1 MINARDDERMPRD
14 GVDALYAAA
23 NQPKEIIWL
32 DGRHMQSNRRE
43 ILASL
48 VETVLARASRR

>member
-1 MINARDDERMPRD
+1 MPRE

-23 NQPKEIIWL
+23 NEPKEIIWL
-32 DGRHMQSNRRE
+32 GGRHMQSNRRE
-43 ILASL
+43 VLASL